1 MKLSISNKEIIRL
14 AAPISLSLLLPQVTF
29 LTDTAFLGRLGER
42 ELAVNGIAGIFYL
55 ILSMVGQGLSIG
67 IQVQMSR
74 RAGEGD
80 HKALGRTYTNGMML
94 CFGLSMVLM
103 LSALVFAPIL
113 FSNTLSSAENIEKT
127 ISFLNIRVLGL
138 PFLILN
144 QLANAFYIAI
154 GRSRY
159 LIYGS
164 LVSML
169 VNIVLDYGLIFGHL
183 GMPEMGL
190 EGAALATIIAEAL
203 ACITMFALFY
213 INKLQHTYPV
223 FSSGKFDFV
232 LAKRS
237 LVISSP
243 LIAQFLFSM
252 GGWQIFFIYVEHLG
266 TSELAASQI
275 LRSVFGLAGIGLWAL
290 ASTCNTIVSNVIG
303 QGKQRLVI
311 PAIVRV
317 IKIAVIYAAV
327 LAAILIVFSD
337 SFLAL
342 YRNDADLIALA
353 KPSLRVVAVSSILM
367 AISTVL
373 FNGVAGTGNTQANL
387 LIEVTCV
394 CSYVLYCYIVIQRLQ
409 LSLTW
414 AWVSEFVYWGTLF
427 IASSLYLRS
436 GRWKGKTV

>member
-1 MKLSISNKEIIRL
+1 
-14 AAPISLSLLLPQVTF
+14 
-29 LTDTAFLGRLGER
+29 
-42 ELAVNGIAGIFYL
+42 
-55 ILSMVGQGLSIG
+55 MVGYGLSIG

-80 HKALGRTYTNGMML
+80 HIALGRTYTNGMML
-94 CFGLSMVLM
+94 CLSLSLALM
-103 LSALVFAPIL
+103 LLAYLTAPPL
-113 FSNTLSSAENIEKT
+113 FSSTLHSEENIAMT
-127 ISFLNIRVLGL
+127 VSFLNIRVLGL
-138 PFLILN
+138 PFLVLN

-203 ACITMFALFY
+203 ACITMFALYY
-213 INKLQHTYPV
+213 INKLQHSYPI
-223 FSSGKFDFV
+223 FTTGKFDFA
-232 LAKRS
+232 LGKRS

-243 LIAQFLFSM
+243 LIVQFLFSM
-252 GGWQIFFIYVEHLG
+252 GGWQIFFIFVEHLG

-290 ASTCNTIVSNVIG
+290 ASTCNTLVSNVIG

-317 IKIAVIYAAV
+317 IKIAVIYAAA
-327 LAAILIVFSD
+327 LAVILILFSE

-342 YRNDADLIALA
+342 YRNDPELIALT
-353 KPSLRVVAVSSILM
+353 KPSLRVVAISSILM
-367 AISTVL
+367 AMATVL
-373 FNGVAGTGNTQANL
+373 FNGVSGTGNTKANL
-387 LIEVTCV
+387 FIEVTCV
-394 CSYVLYCYIVIQRLQ
+394 CAYVLYCYIVIQRLQ

-427 IASSLYLRS
+427 ITSAWYLRS

>member
-94 CFGLSMVLM
+94 CLSLSLALM
-103 LSALVFAPIL
+103 LLAYLTAPPL
-113 FSNTLSSAENIEKT
+113 FSSTLHSEENIAMT
-127 ISFLNIRVLGL
+127 VSFLNIRVLGL
-138 PFLILN
+138 PFLVLN

-203 ACITMFALFY
+203 ACITMFALYY
-213 INKLQHTYPV
+213 INKLQHSYPI
-223 FSSGKFDFV
+223 FTTGKFDFA
-232 LAKRS
+232 LGKRS

-243 LIAQFLFSM
+243 LIVQFLFSM
-252 GGWQIFFIYVEHLG
+252 GGWQIFFIFVEHLG

-290 ASTCNTIVSNVIG
+290 ASTCNTLVSNVIG

-317 IKIAVIYAAV
+317 IKIAVIYAAA
-327 LAAILIVFSD
+327 LAVILILFSE

-342 YRNDADLIALA
+342 YRNDPELIALT
-353 KPSLRVVAVSSILM
+353 KPSLRVVAISSILM
-367 AISTVL
+367 AMATVL
-373 FNGVAGTGNTQANL
+373 FNGVSGTGNTKANL
-387 LIEVTCV
+387 FIEVTCV
-394 CSYVLYCYIVIQRLQ
+394 CAYVLYCYIVIQRLQ

-427 IASSLYLRS
+427 ITSAWYLRS

>member
-94 CFGLSMVLM
+94 CLSLSLALM
-103 LSALVFAPIL
+103 LLAYLTAPPL
-113 FSNTLSSAENIEKT
+113 FSSTLHSEENIAMT
-127 ISFLNIRVLGL
+127 VSFLNIRMLGL
-138 PFLILN
+138 PFLVLN

-203 ACITMFALFY
+203 ACITMFALYY
-213 INKLQHTYPV
+213 INKLQHSYPI
-223 FSSGKFDFV
+223 FTTGKFDFA
-232 LAKRS
+232 LGKRS

-243 LIAQFLFSM
+243 LIVQFLFSM
-252 GGWQIFFIYVEHLG
+252 GGWQIFFIFVEHLG

-290 ASTCNTIVSNVIG
+290 ASTCNTLVSNVIG

-317 IKIAVIYAAV
+317 IKIAVIYAAA
-327 LAAILIVFSD
+327 LAVILILFSE

-342 YRNDADLIALA
+342 YRNDPDLIALT
-353 KPSLRVVAVSSILM
+353 KPSLRVVAISSILM
-367 AISTVL
+367 AMATVL
-373 FNGVAGTGNTQANL
+373 FNGVSGTGNTKANL
-387 LIEVTCV
+387 FIEVTCV
-394 CSYVLYCYIVIQRLQ
+394 CAYVLYCYIVIQRLQ

-427 IASSLYLRS
+427 ITSAWYLRS